1 MTTYDANNVF
11 NIAIKGSFD
20 DCQKIVK
27 DMFVDKE
34 FSNHINMSGV
44 NSINWARI
52 IAQIVYYFY
61 IFYKCNKKDSIVVSV
76 PTGNFGDV
84 YAGYVAKQMG
94 LNIKNLIV
102 ATNQNNILE
111 RCIKSG
117 EYKPLEVIGSISPS
131 MDIQVASNFER
142 ILFYLC
148 KQNSDELSNLMNDL
162 KTKGFLIFHKSVKKF
177 IKDFQQVA
185 VAKTKLLRLLEI
197 FITNINILLILIL
210 RLLSNH

>member
-61 IFYKCNKKDSIVVSV
+61 IFI
-76 PTGNFGDV
+76 
-84 YAGYVAKQMG
+84 
-94 LNIKNLIV
+94 NLIKKILLWF
-102 ATNQNNILE
+102 QFPQEILE
-111 RCIKSG
+111 
-117 EYKPLEVIGSISPS
+117 
-131 MDIQVASNFER
+131 MFTQDMW
-142 ILFYLC
+142 
-148 KQNSDELSNLMNDL
+148 QNRW
-162 KTKGFLIFHKSVKKF
+162 
-177 IKDFQQVA
+177 A
-185 VAKTKLLRLLEI
+185 
-197 FITNINILLILIL
+197 
-210 RLLSNH
+210 